1 MSFLRLWASTTTA
14 GSIIVELEAT
24 GKIVPRFSPDS
35 KQIFVQLSA
44 LLFVTICPII
54 AKHLSDLQEIPLQE
68 LPSWMHSCCAF
79 SIVVSNVEPAKW
91 EKLLCPNLCQVQLE
105 RFFVGSVV
113 GIGPRTRLE
122 QNDRCTKLAGF
133 SEVSSRRFVFALRR
147 PNGVKVGSVSWRPSC
162 DQESH
167 PKHMQVQ
174 SSKAMFMT
182 TRSFTA
188 CERLH
193 VVSHNPRCLPL
204 VISKNNKYS

>member
-1 MSFLRLWASTTTA
+1 M
-14 GSIIVELEAT
+14 
-24 GKIVPRFSPDS
+24 
-35 KQIFVQLSA
+35 
-44 LLFVTICPII
+44 
-54 AKHLSDLQEIPLQE
+54 
-68 LPSWMHSCCAF
+68 
-79 SIVVSNVEPAKW
+79 
-91 EKLLCPNLCQVQLE
+91 QLE

-133 SEVSSRRFVFALRR
+133 SAVSSRRFVFDLRR

-174 SSKAMFMT
+174 NSKAMFMT
-182 TRSFTA
+182 TRSFTV

-204 VISKNNKYS
+204 VISKNNKILNPSKQGCLTLACCKYRTNTHSKAFAKAGVAWCAVHHGKLGSFMMTWNKPESEMQKAKGWQ